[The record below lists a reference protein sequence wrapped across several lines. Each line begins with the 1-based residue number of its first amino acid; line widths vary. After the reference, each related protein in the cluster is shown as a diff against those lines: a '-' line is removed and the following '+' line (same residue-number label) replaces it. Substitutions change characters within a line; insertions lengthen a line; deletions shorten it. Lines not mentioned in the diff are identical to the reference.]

1 MSQRRVANKSQLLNS
16 QNVQK
21 HDVQVDPNDSEVV
34 MEVWVKDLS
43 FLDFQCA
50 AQEMVK
56 VNPEG
61 GVEFSLESYWR
72 HAFTHWVTKTNPEL
86 TPDELCSLNGFAGE
100 RLSKILPQPNDLAEA
115 LQGGFRNPTETE

>member
-1 MSQRRVANKSQLLNS
+1 MSQRRIANKNQLLNS

-21 HDVQVDPNDSEVV
+21 HDVQVDPNDSEVI

-43 FLDFQCA
+43 FLDLQGA

-72 HAFTHWVTKTNPEL
+72 HAFTNWITETNPEL
-86 TPDELCSLNGFAGE
+86 TADELCSLSGFAGE

>member
-1 MSQRRVANKSQLLNS
+1 VSQRRVANKSQLLNS

-21 HDVQVDPNDSEVV
+21 HDVQVDPDDSEII

-43 FLDFQCA
+43 FLDVQCA

-61 GVEFSLESYWR
+61 GIEFSLESYWR
-72 HAFTHWVTKTNPEL
+72 HAFANWVTKTNPEL
-86 TPDELCSLNGFAGE
+86 TADELCSLNGFAGE